1 MTRAFVG
8 LGSNLGDREGHL
20 RRAVEALAA
29 HGLPP
34 VAVSAVYESDA
45 LGPPQPDYL
54 NAAAEVSTSL
64 SAREVLETLK
74 TVEEEL
80 GRTPTDRWGPREI
93 DLDLLLFGDEMLD
106 EPGLTVPHPEL
117 TRRSFVLVPL
127 LEIDPDLELP
137 SGEPLSAFCE
147 RNPRNPRA
155 LRRLGPL

>member
-8 LGSNLGDREGHL
+8 IGSNLGDREGHL

-29 HGLPP
+29 RGLPP

-93 DLDLLLFGDEMLD
+93 DLDLLLFGDEMLE

-117 TRRSFVLVPL
+117 TRRSFALVPL

-147 RNPRNPRA
+147 RNPRG

>member
-1 MTRAFVG
+1 VTRAFVG

-20 RRAVEALAA
+20 RKAVEALAA

-34 VAVSAVYESDA
+34 VAVSAVYESEP

-64 SAREVLETLK
+64 SARELLEALK
-74 TVEEEL
+74 RVEEEV
-80 GRTPTDRWGPREI
+80 GRTPTERWGPREI
-93 DLDLLLFGDEMLD
+93 DLDLLLFDDETLE

-117 TRRSFVLVPL
+117 TKRSFVLVPL

-147 RNPRNPRA
+147 RNPKG